1 MSLISWPLQ
10 QALFSRLS
18 TALAPVAVYDDAP
31 TTATFPYVTLGE
43 QTSTGSGDKT
53 SDAEELTVTLHA
65 WSRKAGRKEVK
76 DLLERIHSALHA
88 QELTVAGFDPVTLRH
103 EFSNDFLEAETST
116 KHGVIR
122 FGGVVTSST

>member
-1 MSLISWPLQ
+1 MSLVSWPLQ
-10 QALFSRLS
+10 TALYSRLT
-18 TALAPVAVYDDAP
+18 TALAPVLVYDDAP
-31 TTATFPYVTLGE
+31 TTATFPYITLGE
-43 QTSTGSGDKT
+43 QTSSGAGDKT

-76 DLLERIHSALHA
+76 DLLERVHTALHN
-88 QELTVAGFDPVTLRH
+88 QELAVPGFAPVTLRH

-122 FGGVVTSST
+122 FSAVVTTS

>member
-10 QALFSRLS
+10 QALYSRLS
-18 TALAPVAVYDDAP
+18 TALAPIAVYDDAP
-31 TTATFPYVTLGE
+31 TTAAFPYVTLGE
-43 QTSTGSGDKT
+43 QTSSGAGDKT
-53 SDAEELTVTLHA
+53 QDAEELTVTLHA
-65 WSRKAGRKEVK
+65 WSRKAGRREVK
-76 DLLERIHSALHA
+76 ELLARIFDAL
-88 QELTVAGFDPVTLRH
+88 QGVELTVAGFDPVTLRH

>member
-10 QALFSRLS
+10 TALFSRLS
-18 TALAPVAVYDDAP
+18 TALAPIAVYDDAP
-31 TTATFPYVTLGE
+31 TTATFPYITLGE
-43 QTSTGSGDKT
+43 QTSTGAGDKT
-53 SDAEELTVTLHA
+53 TSAEDLSVTIHA

-76 DLLERIHSALHA
+76 DLLSRVHDALHD
-88 QELTVAGFDPVTLRH
+88 QELAVPGFDPVRLRY

-122 FGGVVTSST
+122 LAATITPL